1 LAFVAGSSTAA
12 VGVDFEQSS
21 VFQGAVY
28 AVNDY
33 RSANFVRMW
42 GPIIARQVFLT
53 NSTENHYVPL
63 GTLLPG
69 MPQST
74 NEAITITTEQG
85 SWYSG

>member
-1 LAFVAGSSTAA
+1 
-12 VGVDFEQSS
+12 
-21 VFQGAVY
+21 
-28 AVNDY
+28 
-33 RSANFVRMW
+33 MW
-42 GPIIARQVFLT
+42 GPTIARQVYLM

-63 GTLLPG
+63 GTLLDG

>member
-1 LAFVAGSSTAA
+1 MRDGDETAL
-12 VGVDFEQSS
+12 
-21 VFQGAVY
+21 Y

-33 RSANFVRMW
+33 RSANLGRMY
-42 GPIIARQVFLT
+42 GPTIARQVYLM

-63 GTLLPG
+63 GTLLDG